1 MIIFIKNVLTVI
13 GIFLLMGLGTFLL
26 ALPWIL
32 LDNKEEKEHLKF
44 LSEKLGYE
52 VPSYID
58 WCNERNLKFDDKTVR
73 SAYRRYISNKEYEV
87 KNMLV

>member
-1 MIIFIKNVLTVI
+1 MIIFIKNILTVI
-13 GIFLLMGLGTFLL
+13 GIFLLIGLGGFLL

-32 LDNKEEKEHLKF
+32 LDNKQEKDHLKF

-52 VPSYID
+52 VLSYTD
-58 WCNERNLKFDDKTVR
+58 WCNEKNLKWDDKIVR
-73 SAYRRYISNKEYEV
+73 SAYQRYISDKEYEV